1 MRGRLRLWL
10 LLLLAELRR
19 GESASRLTTVDCGAI
34 LVEIEERFRLLTV
47 TDFVSHILLQ
57 LRARYWVIQNSGA
70 I

>member
-1 MRGRLRLWL
+1 MRGRLRFW

-19 GESASRLTTVDCGAI
+19 GESGRHTTVDCGAM
-34 LVEIEERFRLLTV
+34 LVEIEERFRLLTM

-57 LRARYWVIQNSGA
+57 LHECYWVIQHSRA